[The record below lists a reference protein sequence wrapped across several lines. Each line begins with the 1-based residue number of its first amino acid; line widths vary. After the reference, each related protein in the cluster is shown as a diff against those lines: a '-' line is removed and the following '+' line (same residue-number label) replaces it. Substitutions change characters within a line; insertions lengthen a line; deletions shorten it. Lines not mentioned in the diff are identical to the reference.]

1 MRNTLYVLLLFAFL
15 FGACRQKSQSS
26 NLSEAKDST
35 TAKES
40 LYPYPQYI
48 QSQIAYLDTVPLG
61 LEMVVYENGIKTDSN
76 FISRDKFKELSK
88 EFMEP
93 DPNKKELRNQFEESS
108 FNDLSLNTITFSIVC
123 KNPANDLRQ
132 ADILLNPD
140 TKQVKYLVI
149 KKQKKIGN
157 SEETKS
163 LMWVHNRNF
172 QISTSLINDQGLEN
186 KKVVKVVWDN
196 PIY

>member
-26 NLSEAKDST
+26 TLSEAKDST
-35 TAKES
+35 TKES

-76 FISRDKFKELSK
+76 FISREKFKELSK

-93 DPNKKELRNQFEESS
+93 DPNKKELRNQYEESS

-196 PIY
+196 TIY